1 MSFRP
6 QNTLPPAVRRWAIQ
20 TEKRIW
26 SFIYSFLRVFPPL
39 KYSAPKSLRG
49 SLSRFRSQPNGH
61 LLREATLT
69 ALPDG
74 APLRPSCPEAVTSWR
89 FISPSHF
96 PVTEAPSRLSVCLL
110 VRGPPCLQGIK
121 SLRGEILPSCSLFCP
136 PVPGTV
142 PGPWW
147 PLIHPP
153 FAKSP
158 PPPPPSRQTGAGA
171 QPWPECR
178 PQGSLENG
186 GRGCVLPMHF

>member
-74 APLRPSCPEAVTSWR
+74 APLLPSCPEAVTSWR
-89 FISPSHF
+89 FISPPHF
-96 PVTEAPSRLSVCLL
+96 PVTEAPAVICLFTGSGSAVPPGHKILERRDLAFLFTVLS
-110 VRGPPCLQGIK
+110 
-121 SLRGEILPSCSLFCP
+121 PSARHRAWSMVAP
-136 PVPGTV
+136 
-142 PGPWW
+142 
-147 PLIHPP
+147 HPP
-153 FAKSP
+153 TICQEP
-158 PPPPPSRQTGAGA
+158 PPPPPVV
-171 QPWPECR
+171 R
-178 PQGSLENG
+178 PVLGLN
-186 GRGCVLPMHF
+186 RGPSAAPRGVW